1 MINILPADK
10 YFVIGDRA
18 GFVSACGANAKL
30 IEVFDKLGPIKLG
43 YSQSEGIYN
52 VFTTLDGKVM
62 TSAELSESHP
72 INYSC
77 HITKNEAMSFF
88 VEWLNPNKPEDETVF
103 PNLLAI
109 PEIRLTITTMEEVHA
124 AIIMLQGLKDASV

>member
-10 YFVIGDRA
+10 YFVIGDRE
-18 GFVSACGANAKL
+18 GFMTACGANVKL

-52 VFTTLDGKVM
+52 TFTTLGGEVI
-62 TSAELSESHP
+62 TSAELSEAHS

-88 VEWLNPNKPEDETVF
+88 VEWLNPKPEDETVF
-103 PNLLAI
+103 TNLLAI
-109 PEIRLTITTMEEVHA
+109 PEIRLTITNMEEAHA
-124 AIIMLQGLKDASV
+124 AYIMLKGLIDASV

>member
-18 GFVSACGANAKL
+18 GFMSACGANAKL

-43 YSQSEGIYN
+43 YSESEGIYN
-52 VFTTLDGKVM
+52 TFTTLGGEVI
-62 TSAELSESHP
+62 TSAELSEAHS

-77 HITKNEAMSFF
+77 HITKNEAMSLF
-88 VEWLNPNKPEDETVF
+88 VEWLNPKPEDETVF

-109 PEIRLTITTMEEVHA
+109 PEIRLTITNMEEAHA
-124 AIIMLQGLKDASV
+124 AYIMLKGLIDASV

>member
-18 GFVSACGANAKL
+18 GFMSACGANAKL

-43 YSQSEGIYN
+43 YSESEGIYN
-52 VFTTLDGKVM
+52 TFTTLGGEVI
-62 TSAELSESHP
+62 TSAKLSEAHS

-88 VEWLNPNKPEDETVF
+88 VEWLNPKPEDETAF

-109 PEIRLTITTMEEVHA
+109 PEIRLTITNMEEAHA
-124 AIIMLQGLKDASV
+124 AYIMLKGLIDASV

>member
-18 GFVSACGANAKL
+18 GFMSACGANAKL

-43 YSQSEGIYN
+43 YSESEGIYN
-52 VFTTLDGKVM
+52 TFTTLGGEVI
-62 TSAELSESHP
+62 TSAELSEAHS

-88 VEWLNPNKPEDETVF
+88 VEWFNPKPEDETVF

-109 PEIRLTITTMEEVHA
+109 PEIRLTITNMEEAHA
-124 AIIMLQGLKDASV
+124 AYIMLKGLIDASV

>member
-109 PEIRLTITTMEEVHA
+109 PEIRLTITNMEEVHA

>member
-10 YFVIGDRA
+10 YFVIGDRT
-18 GFVSACGANAKL
+18 GFMSACGANVKL

-52 VFTTLDGKVM
+52 TFTTLGGEVI
-62 TSAELSESHP
+62 TSAELSEAHS

-88 VEWLNPNKPEDETVF
+88 VEWPNPKPEDETVF

-109 PEIRLTITTMEEVHA
+109 PEIRLTITNMEEAHA
-124 AIIMLQGLKDASV
+124 AYIMLKGLIDASV

>member
-10 YFVIGDRA
+10 YFVIGDRT
-18 GFVSACGANAKL
+18 GFMSACGANVKL

-52 VFTTLDGKVM
+52 TFTTLGGEII
-62 TSAELSESHP
+62 TSAELSEAHS

-88 VEWLNPNKPEDETVF
+88 IEWINPNNLEDETVF

>member
-10 YFVIGDRA
+10 YFVIGDRE
-18 GFVSACGANAKL
+18 GFMTACGANTKL
-30 IEVFDKLGPIKLG
+30 IKVFDDLGPIKLG

-52 VFTTLDGKVM
+52 VFTTLSGKVM
-62 TSAELSESHP
+62 TSAELSETYSV
-72 INYSC
+72 NYSC

-88 VEWLNPNKPEDETVF
+88 VEWINPNKPEDETVF